1 MRNLRPVAAA
11 SVNNKGDSASSMIQ
25 CRNFFSAALICSLG
39 FSSAVAQGWLHY
51 GGDEGGTRFSSL
63 ARINRDNVE
72 DLELAWTYRT
82 GAVKENL
89 KLRMFIDFQATP
101 ILLPEEAGGHLIVCT
116 PFTKVIALD
125 PVTGEE
131 RWTFEPKFSKV
142 PYAGRFKCRGLT
154 QWRDPKAKADTAC
167 ATRLFLP
174 LPDLRLMAIDARNG
188 ELCPGFGE
196 SGVVNVKPLIEAM
209 EPAKGVVGTQ
219 LLSPA
224 TVVSGVVVV
233 TTTSNKFKS
242 AYSVNGAIRG
252 FDARSGRL
260 RWTFDPLVRVAT
272 DGIEP
277 TPREVGGANV
287 WSQMA
292 VDSERD
298 LLFLPT
304 ASPAPN
310 FWGAHRPGDNRY
322 ANSIVALRGSS
333 GKIVWH
339 FQVVHHD
346 IWDRDM
352 PSQPIVADIRS
363 DGEVI
368 PAVIQLTKSGMA
380 FVFNRETGES
390 LFPIEERPVPT
401 DGVPGEQPSPTQPF
415 TVKPPPLVRQGI
427 TPDDAWGFTYF
438 DRMYCR
444 KRIESLRHG
453 SMYEPPSLQGTIMY
467 PQVGGGSNWGGG
479 AFDPERNLLITPVSQ
494 IPYYVRLIPN
504 DQVDPKTAKLPQAG
518 APMQVPGYIGDT
530 PYALEQGPLMS
541 PFFAPC
547 TAPPWN
553 LLVAVDMAIGEIK
566 WKVPFGVLD
575 KLMPV
580 PIPLN
585 WGVPSAGGPIV
596 TAGGL
601 IFIAATADSRIR
613 AFDIDTGE
621 ELWQDHMPTSGMA
634 TPMTYEANGRQ
645 FVIIAAG
652 GHSWFYPNGIDDYLL
667 AYALPE

>member
-1 MRNLRPVAAA
+1 MISRPEFYRLFVFAVAGILLG
-11 SVNNKGDSASSMIQ
+11 VSA
-25 CRNFFSAALICSLG
+25 
-39 FSSAVAQGWLHY
+39 FSSVLAQGWMHY

-63 ARINRDNVE
+63 SQIDRNTVQ

-82 GAVKENL
+82 GAVAENS

-101 ILLPEEAGGHLIVCT
+101 ILLSEEAGGHLIVCT

-125 PVTGEE
+125 PATGEE
-131 RWTFEPKFSKV
+131 RWSFEPKFSKV
-142 PYAGRFKCRGLT
+142 PYAGRFKCRGLA
-154 QWRDPKAKADTAC
+154 QWRDPKAKVDAAC

-174 LPDLRLMAIDARNG
+174 LPDLSLLAIDARNG
-188 ELCPGFGE
+188 QLCSDFGE
-196 SGVVNVKPLIEAM
+196 GGVVDVKPLIEAM
-209 EPAKGVVGTQ
+209 EPAEGVIGMQ
-219 LLSPA
+219 MLSTA
-224 TVVSGVVVV
+224 VVVSGIVVV

-252 FDARSGRL
+252 FDARTGRL
-260 RWTFDPLVRVAT
+260 KWTFDPLVRVAS
-272 DGIEP
+272 DGMEP
-277 TPREVGGANV
+277 TPQKIGGANV
-287 WSQMA
+287 WSMMSA
-292 VDSERD
+292 DSERD

-310 FWGAHRPGDNRY
+310 FWGVHRPGDNRY
-322 ANSIVALRGSS
+322 ANSIVALRGST
-333 GKIVWH
+333 GKVVWH

-346 IWDRDM
+346 VWDRDM
-352 PSQPIVADIRS
+352 PSQPIVADIRT

-368 PAVIQLTKSGMA
+368 PAVIQLSKSGMA
-380 FVFNRETGES
+380 FVFNRETGEP

-401 DGVPGEQPSPTQPF
+401 GGVPGEVLSPTQPF
-415 TVKPPPLVRQGI
+415 TVKPPPLVRQ
-427 TPDDAWGFTYF
+427 TLSPDDAWGFTFF
-438 DRMYCR
+438 DRNFCR

-494 IPYYVRLIPN
+494 IPYFVRLIPN
-504 DQVDPKTAKLPQAG
+504 EEVDPKTAKLPQAG

-553 LLVAVDMAIGEIK
+553 MLVAVDMAMGEIK
-566 WKVPFGVLD
+566 WKVPLGVLD

-580 PIPLN
+580 PIPLK
-585 WGVPSAGGPIV
+585 WGTPSAGGPIV

-601 IFIAATADSRIR
+601 IFIAATADSRFR
-613 AFDIDTGE
+613 AFDLDTGE

-634 TPMTYEANGRQ
+634 TPMTYEVNGRQ
-645 FVIIAAG
+645 FVVIAAG
-652 GHSWFYPNGIDDYLL
+652 GHSWYYPQGVDDYLL

>member
-1 MRNLRPVAAA
+1 MNSSRDFLHVSIKLVFVVLTITPFGA
-11 SVNNKGDSASSMIQ
+11 SAI
-25 CRNFFSAALICSLG
+25 
-39 FSSAVAQGWLHY
+39 AQDWMHY
-51 GGDEGGTRFSSL
+51 GGDEGGSRFSSL
-63 ARINRDNVE
+63 TQINRENVT

-82 GAVKENL
+82 GAVEANS

-101 ILLPEEAGGHLIVCT
+101 ILLPEEAGGHLIVCD

-125 PVTGEE
+125 PGTGEE

-142 PYAGRFKCRGLT
+142 PYAGRFKCRGLA
-154 QWRDPKAKADTAC
+154 QWRDPDAEADAAC

-174 LPDLRLMAIDARNG
+174 LPDLRLLAIDARNG
-188 ELCPGFGE
+188 DRCSDFGDN
-196 SGVVNVKPLIEAM
+196 GAVDVKPLIEAM
-209 EPAKGVVGTQ
+209 EPAEGVIGTQ
-219 LLSPA
+219 LLSTA
-224 TVVSGVVVV
+224 VIVSGVVVV

-242 AYSVNGAIRG
+242 ASSVNGAIRG
-252 FDARSGRL
+252 FDARNGKL

-272 DGIEP
+272 DGMEP
-277 TPREVGGANV
+277 TPQSVGGANV
-287 WSQMA
+287 WTMMSI
-292 VDSERD
+292 DSERD

-310 FWGAHRPGDNRY
+310 FWGVHRPGDNRY
-322 ANSIVALRGSS
+322 ANSIVALRGST
-333 GKIVWH
+333 GEVVWH

-352 PSQPIVADIRS
+352 SSQPIAVDIRRE
-363 DGEVI
+363 GETI

-401 DGVPGEQPSPTQPF
+401 DGIPNEQVSPTQPF
-415 TVKPPPLVRQGI
+415 TVKPPPLVRQ
-427 TPDDAWGFTYF
+427 TLSPDDAWGFTFF
-438 DRMYCR
+438 DRNFCR

-453 SMYEPPSLQGTIMY
+453 NMYEPPSLKGTIMY

-479 AFDPERNLLITPVSQ
+479 AFDSQRNLLITPVSQ
-494 IPYYVRLIPN
+494 IPYFIRLIPR
-504 DQVDPKTAKLPQAG
+504 DDVDPKTAKLPQAG
-518 APMQVPGYIGDT
+518 APMQFPGYIGGT

-553 LLVAVDMAIGEIK
+553 MLVAVDMAEGEIK
-566 WKVPFGVLD
+566 WKVPFGALD

-580 PIPLN
+580 PVPLD
-585 WGVPSAGGPIV
+585 WGVPSAGGPII

-601 IFIAATADSRIR
+601 IFIGATADSRIR
-613 AFDIDTGE
+613 AYDIDTGE
-621 ELWQDHMPTSGMA
+621 ELWQDMMPTSAMSS
-634 TPMTYEANGRQ
+634 PMTYTKNGRQ
-645 FVIIAAG
+645 YVVIAAG
-652 GHSWFYPNGIDDYLL
+652 GHSWYYPAGIDDYLL

>member
-1 MRNLRPVAAA
+1 MFRSVRIDTLVLAVAGMLFCI
-11 SVNNKGDSASSMIQ
+11 SV
-25 CRNFFSAALICSLG
+25 FSDVS
-39 FSSAVAQGWLHY
+39 AQGWMHY
-51 GGDEGGTRFSSL
+51 GGDEGGGRFSSL
-63 ARINRDNVE
+63 SQINRGTVQ

-82 GAVKENL
+82 GAVTENP

-131 RWTFEPKFSKV
+131 RWAFEPRFSKV
-142 PYAGRFKCRGLT
+142 PYAGRFKCRGLA
-154 QWRDPKAKADTAC
+154 QWRDPKAKADAAC

-174 LPDLRLMAIDARNG
+174 LPDLSLLAIDARDG
-188 ELCPGFGE
+188 QLCPDFGAG
-196 SGVVNVKPLIEAM
+196 GVVDVKPLIEGM
-209 EPAKGVVGTQ
+209 EPAEGVIGTQ
-219 LLSPA
+219 LLSTA
-224 TVVSGVVVV
+224 VVVSGVVVV

-260 RWTFDPLVRVAT
+260 KWTFDPLVRVAT
-272 DGIEP
+272 DGMEP
-277 TPREVGGANV
+277 TPRNIGGANV
-287 WSQMA
+287 WSMMS

-322 ANSIVALRGSS
+322 ANSIVALRGST
-333 GKIVWH
+333 GKVVWH

-346 IWDRDM
+346 VWDRDM
-352 PSQPIVADIRS
+352 PSQPIVADIRT
-363 DGEVI
+363 DGEVV
-368 PAVIQLTKSGMA
+368 PAVIQLSKSGMA
-380 FVFNRETGES
+380 FVFNRETGEP

-401 DGVPGEQPSPTQPF
+401 DGVPGEDLSPTQPF
-415 TVKPPPLVRQGI
+415 TVKPPPLVRQ
-427 TPDDAWGFTYF
+427 TLSPDDAWGFTFF
-438 DRMYCR
+438 DRNFCR
-444 KRIESLRHG
+444 QRIESLRHG
-453 SMYEPPSLQGTIMY
+453 SMYEPPSLRGTIMY

-479 AFDPERNLLITPVSQ
+479 AFDPQRNLLITPVSQ
-494 IPYYVRLIPN
+494 IPYFIRLIPKE
-504 DQVDPKTAKLPQAG
+504 DVDPKLAKLPQAG
-518 APMQVPGYIGDT
+518 APMQVPGYIGGT

-541 PFFAPC
+541 PMFAPC

-553 LLVAVDMAIGEIK
+553 MLVAVDMAVGEIK
-566 WKVPFGVLD
+566 WKVPLGVLD

-580 PIPLN
+580 PVPLN
-585 WGVPSAGGPIV
+585 WGTPSAGGPIV

-601 IFIAATADSRIR
+601 IFIGATADSRIR
-613 AFDIDTGE
+613 AYDIDTGE
-621 ELWQDHMPTSGMA
+621 ELWQDQMPTSAMA

-645 FVIIAAG
+645 FVVIAAG
-652 GHSWFYPNGIDDYLL
+652 GHSWYYPNGIDDYLL

>member
-1 MRNLRPVAAA
+1 MNSSRDFLRVSIKLVFVVLTITAFGA
-11 SVNNKGDSASSMIQ
+11 SAI
-25 CRNFFSAALICSLG
+25 
-39 FSSAVAQGWLHY
+39 AQDWMHY
-51 GGDEGGTRFSSL
+51 GGDEGGSRFSSL
-63 ARINRDNVE
+63 TQINRENVT

-82 GAVKENL
+82 GAVEANS

-101 ILLPEEAGGHLIVCT
+101 ILLPEEAGGHLIVCD

-125 PVTGEE
+125 PGTGEE

-142 PYAGRFKCRGLT
+142 PYAGRFKCRGLA
-154 QWRDPKAKADTAC
+154 QWRDPDAEADAAC

-174 LPDLRLMAIDARNG
+174 LPDLRLLAIDARNG
-188 ELCPGFGE
+188 DRCSDFGDN
-196 SGVVNVKPLIEAM
+196 GAVDVKPLIEAM
-209 EPAKGVVGTQ
+209 EPAEGVIGTQ
-219 LLSPA
+219 LLSTA
-224 TVVSGVVVV
+224 VIVSGVVVV

-242 AYSVNGAIRG
+242 ASSVNGAIRG
-252 FDARSGRL
+252 FDARNGKL

-272 DGIEP
+272 DGMEP
-277 TPREVGGANV
+277 TPQSVGGGNV
-287 WSQMA
+287 WTMMSI
-292 VDSERD
+292 DSERD

-310 FWGAHRPGDNRY
+310 FWGVHRPGDNRY
-322 ANSIVALRGSS
+322 ANSIVALRGST
-333 GKIVWH
+333 GEVVWH

-352 PSQPIVADIRS
+352 SSQPIAVDIRRE
-363 DGEVI
+363 GETI

-401 DGVPGEQPSPTQPF
+401 DGIPNEQVSPTQPF
-415 TVKPPPLVRQGI
+415 TVKPPPLVRQ
-427 TPDDAWGFTYF
+427 TLSPDDAWGFTFF
-438 DRMYCR
+438 DRNFCR
-444 KRIESLRHG
+444 KRIASLRHG
-453 SMYEPPSLQGTIMY
+453 NMYEPPSLEGTIMY

-479 AFDPERNLLITPVSQ
+479 AFDPQRNLLITPVSQ
-494 IPYYVRLIPN
+494 IPYFIRLIPRE
-504 DQVDPKTAKLPQAG
+504 DVDPKTAKLPQAG
-518 APMQVPGYIGDT
+518 APMQFPGYIGGT

-553 LLVAVDMAIGEIK
+553 MLVAVDMAEGEIK
-566 WKVPFGVLD
+566 WKVPFGALD

-580 PIPLN
+580 PVPLD
-585 WGVPSAGGPIV
+585 WGVPSAGGPII

-601 IFIAATADSRIR
+601 IFIGATADSRIR
-613 AFDIDTGE
+613 AYDIDTGE
-621 ELWQDHMPTSGMA
+621 ELWQDMMPTSAMSS
-634 TPMTYEANGRQ
+634 PMTYTKNGRQ
-645 FVIIAAG
+645 YVVIAAG
-652 GHSWFYPNGIDDYLL
+652 GHSWYYPAGIDDYLL

>member
-1 MRNLRPVAAA
+1 MLSKSVASPLSVFCVACLLISTVALSTAA
-11 SVNNKGDSASSMIQ
+11 
-25 CRNFFSAALICSLG
+25 
-39 FSSAVAQGWLHY
+39 AQGWMHY
-51 GGDEGGTRFSSL
+51 GNDEGGTRFSPLSQ
-63 ARINRDNVE
+63 INRNNVK

-82 GAVKENL
+82 GAVKENPKL
-89 KLRMFIDFQATP
+89 KMFIDFQGTP

-125 PVTGEE
+125 PATGEE

-154 QWRDPKAKADTAC
+154 QWRDPKAKADAVC

-174 LPDLRLMAIDARNG
+174 LPDLSLLAIDARDG
-188 ELCPGFGE
+188 KLCPRFGK
-196 SGVVNVKPLIEAM
+196 GGIVDVKPLIEAM
-209 EPAKGVVGTQ
+209 EPAEGVIGTQ

-224 TVVSGVVVV
+224 AVINGIVVV
-233 TTTSNKFKS
+233 TTTTNKFKS

-252 FDARSGRL
+252 FDARSGKL

-272 DGIEP
+272 DGMEP
-277 TPREVGGANV
+277 TPKEIGGANV
-287 WSQMA
+287 WSLMS

-310 FWGAHRPGDNRY
+310 FWGVHRPGDNRY
-322 ANSIVALRGSS
+322 ANSIVALRGRT
-333 GKIVWH
+333 GKVVWH

-352 PSQPIVADIRS
+352 PSQPILADIRR
-363 DGEVI
+363 DGETI
-368 PAVIQLTKSGMA
+368 PAVVQLSKSGMA
-380 FVFNRETGES
+380 FVFNRETGEP

-401 DGVPGEQPSPTQPF
+401 DGIPGEQVSPTQPF
-415 TVKPPPLVRQGI
+415 TVKPPPLVRQ
-427 TPDDAWGFTYF
+427 TLSPDDAWGFTFF
-438 DRMYCR
+438 DRNYCR
-444 KRIESLRHG
+444 ERIASLRHG

-479 AFDPERNLLITPVSQ
+479 AFDPQRNLVITPVSQ
-494 IPYYVRLIPN
+494 IPYYIRLIPN
-504 DQVDPKTAKLPQAG
+504 AEVDPKTAKLPQAG

-541 PFFAPC
+541 PFFSPC

-553 LLVAVDMAIGEIK
+553 MLVAVDVAMGEIK
-566 WKVPFGVLD
+566 WKVPFGLLD

-585 WGVPSAGGPIV
+585 WGAPSAGGPII
-596 TAGGL
+596 TGGDL
-601 IFIAATADSRIR
+601 IFIGATSDSRIR
-613 AFDIDTGE
+613 AYDIDTGE
-621 ELWQDHMPTSGMA
+621 ELWQTRMPTSAMA
-634 TPMTYEANGRQ
+634 SPMTYEIEGRQ
-645 FVIIAAG
+645 FVVIAAG
-652 GHSWFYPNGIDDYLL
+652 GHSWYYAFGVDDYLL

>member
-1 MRNLRPVAAA
+1 MLSGREFFYFPLKIIFVALLW
-11 SVNNKGDSASSMIQ
+11 SV
-25 CRNFFSAALICSLG
+25 IC
-39 FSSAVAQGWLHY
+39 ATAIAQGWSHY
-51 GGDEGGTRFSSL
+51 GGDEGGSRFSSL
-63 ARINRDNVE
+63 TQVNRDNVQ

-82 GAVKENL
+82 GAVAANS

-101 ILLPEEAGGHLIVCT
+101 ILLSEEAGGHLIVCD

-125 PVTGEE
+125 PVTGKE
-131 RWTFEPKFSKV
+131 RWTHEPKFSKV
-142 PYAGRFKCRGLT
+142 PYAGRFKCKGLA
-154 QWRDPKAKADTAC
+154 QWRDPNAKADAAC

-174 LPDLRLMAIDARNG
+174 LPDLRLLAIDARNG
-188 ELCPGFGE
+188 EKCSAFGE
-196 SGVVNVKPLIEAM
+196 DGAVDVKPLIEAA
-209 EPAKGVVGTQ
+209 EPADGVIGAQ
-219 LLSPA
+219 LLSTA
-224 TVVSGVVVV
+224 VVVSGVVVV

-242 AYSVNGAIRG
+242 ASSINGAIRG
-252 FDARSGRL
+252 FDARNGKL
-260 RWTFDPLVRVAT
+260 RWTFDPLVRVAS
-272 DGIEP
+272 DGLEP
-277 TPREVGGANV
+277 TPQGIGGGNV
-287 WSQMA
+287 WSLMST
-292 VDSERD
+292 DSERD

-310 FWGAHRPGDNRY
+310 FWGVHRPGDNRY
-322 ANSIVALRGSS
+322 ANSIVALRGST
-333 GKIVWH
+333 GEVIWH

-352 PSQPIVADIRS
+352 PSQPIVVDIRRE
-363 DGEVI
+363 GETI

-401 DGVPGEQPSPTQPF
+401 DGIPNEQVSPTQPF
-415 TVKPPPLVRQGI
+415 TVKPPPLVRQTL
-427 TPDDAWGFTYF
+427 TPDDAWGFTFF
-438 DRMYCR
+438 DRNFCR

-479 AFDPERNLLITPVSQ
+479 AFDPQRNLLITPVSQ
-494 IPYYVRLIPN
+494 IPYFVRLIPN
-504 DQVDPKTAKLPQAG
+504 EDVDPKTAKLPQAG
-518 APMQVPGYIGDT
+518 APMQFPGYIGGT

-541 PFFAPC
+541 PLMSPC

-553 LLVAVDMAIGEIK
+553 MLVAVDMAAGEIK

-580 PIPLN
+580 PVPLN
-585 WGVPSAGGPIV
+585 WGAPSAGGPII

-601 IFIAATADSRIR
+601 IFIGATSDSRIR
-613 AFDIDTGE
+613 AYDIDTGE
-621 ELWQDHMPTSGMA
+621 ELWQDVMPTSAMS
-634 TPMTYEANGRQ
+634 TPMTYSANGRQ
-645 FVIIAAG
+645 YVVIAAG
-652 GHSWFYPNGIDDYLL
+652 GHSWYYPNGIDDYLL